1 MLLARARLEY
11 SDSPSSSTSSML
23 EKKGELWKFPN
34 VPSPILSNESSRLS
48 RRESLPLAPIDR
60 SWESR
65 RVSWSAPS
73 AAPPFDACDLLEW
86 GVVLS

>member
-11 SDSPSSSTSSML
+11 SDSPSSTSSML

-48 RRESLPLAPIDR
+48 RRESLPLAPIDK

-73 AAPPFDACDLLEW
+73 TPPFDACDLLEC
-86 GVVLS
+86 VLS